1 MESARVGDE
10 AQTWCALSYVWGGD
24 QPIKTTR
31 KTLAAHYDGI
41 PFDALPKTIQDAVR
55 VCRGLAIRY
64 LWIDALCIIQGDEQD
79 LRRELGKMPE
89 IYQHATVT
97 ISAAWSTKADDGFL
111 YRRGYWYHFC
121 PSIKLQILGRPRR
134 GSMSDFGVE
143 EEKKKGART
152 TTIEG
157 YAYEKRVWESDP
169 INSRAWTYQEYA
181 LSQRVLLY
189 RSTLLEWSCRTVSDS
204 YGLLEPSTLAAGK
217 ADHYQPDLLLDP
229 DPEPPFF
236 ALSSSHQSWSDIV
249 MEYSSRH
256 LSFASDKLRA
266 LSAIAQVYHR
276 ETGKEYLAGL
286 WKEDLPLAL
295 CWFAMPQTSY
305 DNTTNASENENLDS
319 ESPPNKILQKRP
331 ADDQGPSWTWASID
345 DAAFMYPAADEKKK
359 IQVLRPAPSVKILKA
374 AVTPAYAGGE
384 FDSVVSGCLD
394 IEGAMREVTARRV
407 RWSNSP
413 SSPGSVSQSGEIK
426 VPVGGQGHEV
436 LVTLDAAPEKE
447 EEEAGNN
454 GDGRTGLWLLLLAE
468 QVEEEE
474 DEEEEE
480 VEEDDEGQHEF
491 NIGKPTSPAYAGLVL
506 KELVHGQ
513 SDRFR
518 RIGFFHCCEIS
529 DSGHTGDGCRGLLK
543 EFEIRR
549 VTLV

>member
-1 MESARVGDE
+1 ESSRVGDE

-24 QPIKTTR
+24 QPVKTT
-31 KTLAAHYDGI
+31 KETLAAHYDGI

-55 VCRGLAIRY
+55 VCRGLAIPY

-111 YRRGYWYHFC
+111 YRRGYWYQFC
-121 PSIKLQILGRPRR
+121 PPIKL
-134 GSMSDFGVE
+134 
-143 EEKKKGART
+143 
-152 TTIEG
+152 
-157 YAYEKRVWESDP
+157 
-169 INSRAWTYQEYA
+169 
-181 LSQRVLLY
+181 QRVLLY

-204 YGLLEPSTLAAGK
+204 YGLLEPSTLAGK
-217 ADHYQPDLLLDP
+217 ADHHYQPDLQLDP
-229 DPEPPFF
+229 DPEPFF

-286 WKEDLPLAL
+286 WREDLPLAL

-305 DNTTNASENENLDS
+305 NSTTNASENDNLDS
-319 ESPPNKILQKRP
+319 EPSPEKILQKRP
-331 ADDQGPSWTWASID
+331 TGNRGPSWSWASID

-359 IQVLRPAPSVKILKA
+359 IQILGPAPSVKILKA

-394 IEGAMREVTARRV
+394 IEGAMREV
-407 RWSNSP
+407 
-413 SSPGSVSQSGEIK
+413 
-426 VPVGGQGHEV
+426 
-436 LVTLDAAPEKE
+436 
-447 EEEAGNN
+447 
-454 GDGRTGLWLLLLAE
+454 
-468 QVEEEE
+468 
-474 DEEEEE
+474 
-480 VEEDDEGQHEF
+480 
-491 NIGKPTSPAYAGLVL
+491 
-506 KELVHGQ
+506 
-513 SDRFR
+513 
-518 RIGFFHCCEIS
+518 
-529 DSGHTGDGCRGLLK
+529 
-543 EFEIRR
+543 
-549 VTLV
+549 